1 MVQRFLLANEVT
13 ITKAIVQE
21 DENGELPNK
30 KAIYEKLLFKDNKI
44 TSSMSFNCLI
54 ENEFSNN
61 KNNNDS
67 IDSIRSVKTFNN
79 IYNIKE
85 AENKSIKE
93 FEISKNKAIS
103 TSKIDKCVRFNDDI
117 KITEI
122 NDEYDRR
129 PMPLAKMYYKDE
141 VELLQL
147 REEMKQIQYRIANKI
162 EGKLLLG

>member
-162 EGKLLLG
+162 EVKLLLG